1 MSGEIEEKIYEKAKR
16 VVQEPVGLY
25 FSVHWLICRYGEY
38 LDVLDKSFILWRRI
52 IFDPLFYLCTG
63 RIYRGDRRDEVRAC
77 NKIRPGRCVGIAC
90 ERKGKESTGKRW
102 G

>member
-25 FSVHWLICRYGEY
+25 FSVHWFICRYGEY

-52 IFDPLFYLCTG
+52 IFDPLFYLCGTG
-63 RIYRGDRRDEVRAC
+63 RIYRGDRRDEFRAVQQDPA
-77 NKIRPGRCVGIAC
+77 R
-90 ERKGKESTGKRW
+90 
-102 G
+102 